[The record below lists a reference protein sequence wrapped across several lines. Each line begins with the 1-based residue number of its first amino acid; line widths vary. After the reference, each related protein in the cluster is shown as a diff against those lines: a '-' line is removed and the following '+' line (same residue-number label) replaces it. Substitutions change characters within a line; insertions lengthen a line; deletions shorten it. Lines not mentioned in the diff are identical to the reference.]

1 MCGILLHHISDQSA
15 ADWLTDEFIEFD
27 EEYIQSKQCSD
38 TSTIFNSIVPYITA
52 RGPNYSSFRV
62 SREHSTSW
70 FSSLLSLRE
79 PCTIQSVNVND
90 RYILQFNGELYNSEI
105 QHNDTQFIVS
115 QLELPNPE
123 IPLIVKSL
131 EGEFAYTIY
140 DMEERKFYFGRDNVG
155 KRSLSYRLDDAIGE
169 LYVSSVTGV
178 IKGFTDCIAGVLYM
192 YDVQEKKLSDAD
204 RIAQPYYVSEEV
216 DENLTNMADSIEK
229 LYKKLE
235 LAVEKRVTSI
245 HPVHAENSPIA
256 VLFSGGL
263 DCSVIA
269 SLVCAQ
275 LGRTFGSRSNVV
287 VELLNVAFEN
297 PRTGTMPCNTPD
309 RKLAINSAAVLQD
322 LFPHIEIRLVEID
335 VPYKDYLMHRPEVIK
350 LMYPKNTEMDLSI
363 AIAFYF
369 ASMGSGIIK
378 NSNGETE
385 RYQRKGIVLFSGLG
399 ADELYGGYHKF
410 ANKSPKDLTEELSKQ
425 INNIYERN
433 LNRDDKVIACNGVEV
448 RYPFL
453 DEQVIE
459 FSTQHLPVNYKVNKM
474 ILRLLAQ
481 EKLNLQG
488 ICEEPK
494 RAIQFGTKSAKMT
507 KDGNKHGTDILK

>member
-1 MCGILLHHISDQSA
+1 MCGILLHYLSDQNT
-15 ADWLTDEFIEFD
+15 DDLLTDEFIEFD
-27 EEYIQSKQCSD
+27 EEYIRLKQCSD
-38 TSTIFNSIVPYITA
+38 TSTVFNSIVPYITA
-52 RGPNYSSFRV
+52 RGPNYSSLRV
-62 SREHSTSW
+62 LKEHSTSW

-79 PCTIQSVNVND
+79 PYTIQSVNVDN

-105 QHNDTQFIVS
+105 EHNDTQFIVS
-115 QLELPNPE
+115 LLKLPNPD

-131 EGEFAYTIY
+131 KGEFSYTIY
-140 DMEERKFYFGRDNVG
+140 DMQERKFYFGRDNVG
-155 KRSLSYRLDDAIGE
+155 KRSLSYRLDDDTGE

-178 IKGFTDCIAGVLYM
+178 IEGFSDCIAGVLYV
-192 YDVQEKKLSDAD
+192 YDVREKKLSDTY

-216 DENLTNMADSIEK
+216 DENLTSIVDSIEK
-229 LYKKLE
+229 LYRKLE
-235 LAVEKRVTSI
+235 VAVEKRVTSI
-245 HPVHAENSPIA
+245 HPVHTENSPIA

-263 DCSVIA
+263 DCSIIA

-275 LGRTFGSRSNVV
+275 LGRTLNSPCNAV

-309 RKLAINSAAVLQD
+309 RKLAISSAAVLQD
-322 LFPHIEIRLVEID
+322 LFPDMEIRLVEID
-335 VPYKDYLMHRPEVIK
+335 VPYEDYLRHRPAVIK

-378 NSNGETE
+378 TSNGEFK

-410 ANKSPKDLTEELSKQ
+410 ANKSPKDLTEELSRQ

-453 DEQVIE
+453 DEEVIE

-474 ILRLLAQ
+474 ILRRLAL